1 MKKLIIAN
9 WKMNPKTLREA
20 RALFSSIKKTGNKLR
35 NVQTV
40 VCPPYPYLAELQK
53 TVSGHRVVLG
63 AQDVFS
69 EPEGAYTG
77 EVSVSNLKS
86 VGVKYVILGHS
97 ERRAA
102 GETNKDVNTKVKAS
116 LKSGLAAVVCVGEK
130 LRDEHAE
137 YLHHLRVELKESL
150 QGLTVS
156 SVKKLI
162 IAYEPIWAVGKNA
175 KKADTPKETQETILF
190 LRKILA
196 EIFNKKI
203 AMNIPIIYGG
213 SVNPQNAGLFVTEGG
228 ADGLL
233 VGRASLNRT
242 QFNKILSVSDKN

>member
-77 EVSVSNLKS
+77 EVSISNLKS